1 MKKVNSF
8 TFASLFR
15 TWVKSK
21 MRFASV
27 PAGFAIGTLCLF
39 CFPGC
44 MPNLPNPQLNTATR
58 YPFIVESQLVTQ
70 QVMFQAGQVT
80 LDQGES
86 DRVDS
91 FLTKFL
97 RGGGGILEIKL
108 VATLTDAERQE
119 RLQALR
125 QYIVDHGTQSHDIR
139 MIRIPGGKGD
149 GDSIILSY
157 TKYTVEPI
165 QCDRRNAPT
174 ANDPTN
180 FPHPDLGCSMR
191 ANFAAMVVN
200 PAHLERPQAEQPS
213 DATRRGRVIKNY
225 RAGEATEA
233 TRGEGESA
241 SSIRALGQ
249 SN

>member
-1 MKKVNSF
+1 MKMNYSF
-8 TFASLFR
+8 AFASLCR
-15 TWVKSK
+15 TCVLST

-39 CFPGC
+39 CFSGC
-44 MPNLPNPQLNTATR
+44 MPNLPSPQLNITTR
-58 YPFIVESQLVTQ
+58 YPFIVESQLATQ

-80 LDQGES
+80 LDQGER
-86 DRVDS
+86 DRVGS
-91 FLTKFL
+91 FLTNFL

-108 VATLTDAERQE
+108 AAALTDEEGQA

-125 QYIVDHGTQSHDIR
+125 QYIVDHGTQSHEIR
-139 MIRIPGGKGD
+139 VSRLPGGKG
-149 GDSIILSY
+149 GRDSIILSY

-165 QCDRRNAPT
+165 QCDQRNAPT
-174 ANDPTN
+174 ANNPTN

-191 ANFAAMVVN
+191 ANIAAMVVN
-200 PAHLERPQAEQPS
+200 PADLERPQAEQPS
-213 DATRRGRVIKNY
+213 DAQRRGRVIKNY

-233 TRGEGESA
+233 TRGQGESA
-241 SSIRALGQ
+241 TSIRALGQ

>member
-1 MKKVNSF
+1 
-8 TFASLFR
+8 
-15 TWVKSK
+15 
-21 MRFASV
+21 MRFVSV
-27 PAGFAIGTLCLF
+27 LAGFVIGTLCLF
-39 CFPGC
+39 LLSGC

-58 YPFIVESQLVTQ
+58 YPFIVESELVTQ
-70 QVMFQAGQVT
+70 QVMFHAGQVT
-80 LDQGES
+80 LDQGER
-86 DRVDS
+86 DRVGS
-91 FLTKFL
+91 FLTEFL

-108 VATLTDAERQE
+108 VGTLNDAEGE
-119 RLQALR
+119 ARLQALR
-125 QYIVDHGTQSHDIR
+125 QYIVDHGTQSHEIR
-139 MIRIPGGKGD
+139 VSRIPGGNGGGD
-149 GDSIILSY
+149 PIILSY

-174 ANDPTN
+174 ANNPTN

-191 ANFAAMVVN
+191 ANIAAMVVN
-200 PAHLERPQAEQPS
+200 PADLERPQAEQPS

>member
-1 MKKVNSF
+1 MKKNNSF
-8 TFASLFR
+8 AFASLFR
-15 TWVKSK
+15 TWVMST

-39 CFPGC
+39 CFSGC

-58 YPFIVESQLVTQ
+58 YPFIVESQLVNQ

-80 LDQGES
+80 LDQGER

-91 FLTKFL
+91 FLTEFL

-108 VATLTDAERQE
+108 VATLTDAEGQA

-125 QYIVDHGTQSHDIR
+125 QFIVDRGTQSNEIHVS
-139 MIRIPGGKGD
+139 RIPGGKG
-149 GDSIILSY
+149 GRDSVILSY
-157 TKYTVEPI
+157 TKYVVEPI

-174 ANDPTN
+174 ANNPTN

-191 ANFAAMVVN
+191 ANIAAMVVN
-200 PAHLERPQAEQPS
+200 PADLERPQAEQPS

-233 TRGEGESA
+233 TRGQGESA